1 MEIHQAAVPIVLH
14 LSTVLIRGRAV
25 LYGALVA
32 MRVLKERER
41 ERERNSGGGENRW
54 DFLFQ
59 PTAGFSYQ
67 IKG

>member
-41 ERERNSGGGENRW
+41 ERE
-54 DFLFQ
+54 
-59 PTAGFSYQ
+59 
-67 IKG
+67 K